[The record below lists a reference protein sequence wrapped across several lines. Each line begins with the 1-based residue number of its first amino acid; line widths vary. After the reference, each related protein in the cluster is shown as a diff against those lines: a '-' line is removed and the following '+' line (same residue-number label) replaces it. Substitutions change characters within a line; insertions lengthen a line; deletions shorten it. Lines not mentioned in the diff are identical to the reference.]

1 MADQIQLDTNLE
13 TFLIITLAESCQ
25 QILILD

>member
-13 TFLIITLAESCQ
+13 TFLIIRLAESCQ
-25 QILILD
+25 KILILD